1 MLKRRG
7 FTLIE
12 MLVVISIILLLSS
25 LMIPGISK
33 VRKKAGQVREQSA
46 GRSLAQAYMLYS
58 TENLGRYL
66 PGYAD
71 EAAKDSEGNA
81 IPHPINARYPW
92 RLAPYLNYNING
104 AFLLYDSGDD
114 TSDEDE
120 ESYQYR
126 VSVYPALGMNLF
138 YVGGDESGT
147 SGQGLKPIPAHEAIF
162 GKFCVTGMGQAVS
175 PSNLILFASAQHEN
189 EGKNEAG
196 FHKITSPNFTQSQWG
211 GAWDPDANPSEFGFV
226 DLRWSGRAVTVMLDG
241 SVRMM
246 DEAEMRDMRH
256 WSNLAA
262 EENDPDWKL
271 SRL

>member
-1 MLKRRG
+1 MLKRKG

-12 MLVVISIILLLSS
+12 MLVVISIITLLSS

-33 VRKKAGQVREQSA
+33 LRQKAGQVREQSA

-58 TENLGRYL
+58 TEKLGRYL

-71 EAAKDSEGNA
+71 VDAEDAEGNE
-81 IPHPINARYPW
+81 IPHPMNARYPW

-104 AFLLYDSGDD
+104 VYLLYPPKSSI
-114 TSDEDE
+114 SDENN

-138 YVGGDESGT
+138 YVGGDESGA
-147 SGQGLKPIPAHEAIF
+147 SGQGLKPIPSHEEIF
-162 GKFCVTGMGQAVS
+162 GKFCVTNVGQAVS
-175 PSNLILFASAQHEN
+175 PSNLILFASSQHEDQGEN
-189 EGKNEAG
+189 APG
-196 FHKITSPNFTQSQWG
+196 FHKVTSPNFTQPQWG
-211 GAWDPDANPSEFGFV
+211 SSWNPKANPSEFGFV
-226 DLRWSGRAVTVMLDG
+226 DLRWDDRAVTVMLDG

-246 DEAEMRDMRH
+246 DESELRDMRH

-262 EENDPDWKL
+262 QANDPDWKL
-271 SRL
+271 SR